1 MLIIWHFGKIIKECN
16 WKYFWAS
23 LSYLFIHTNYDILIN
38 DCSYKVT
45 IRKYMIIINADLEK
59 SSFMWHLPW
68 QRNLKKLNLK
78 NIHKYGTTSWLTL
91 CIEPTFQIV
100 GTISIRGQTRRN
112 TAVSIC
118 DHRIVILYVYAKLN
132 QQIFHAYEIAR
143 CKTNIS
149 LILPSQ
155 EINFRLY
162 KC

>member
-1 MLIIWHFGKIIKECN
+1 
-16 WKYFWAS
+16 
-23 LSYLFIHTNYDILIN
+23 
-38 DCSYKVT
+38 
-45 IRKYMIIINADLEK
+45 MIIINADLEK
-59 SSFMWHLPW
+59 SYVMWHLPW
-68 QRNLKKLNLK
+68 QRILQKLNS
-78 NIHKYGTTSWLTL
+78 NYIHKYEISSWLTL

-100 GTISIRGQTRRN
+100 GTMIIRGQTRRN

-155 EINFRLY
+155 KINLRLY
-162 KC
+162 KCQQISRLSLVLFWYGISRFTSKAKLIPIGIFIYFNQGK

>member
-1 MLIIWHFGKIIKECN
+1 MEYNYICNLAYYAYYFILRII
-16 WKYFWAS
+16 
-23 LSYLFIHTNYDILIN
+23 IN
-38 DCSYKVT
+38 DCSNKVT
-45 IRKYMIIINADLEK
+45 IRKYMIIINAELEK
-59 SSFMWHLPW
+59 SYLIWHLPW
-68 QRNLKKLNLK
+68 QRILQKLNL
-78 NIHKYGTTSWLTL
+78 NYIHKYEITSWLTL

-100 GTISIRGQTRRN
+100 GTMTIRGQTRRY

-155 EINFRLY
+155 KINLRLY
-162 KC
+162 KCLQI

>member
-1 MLIIWHFGKIIKECN
+1 
-16 WKYFWAS
+16 
-23 LSYLFIHTNYDILIN
+23 
-38 DCSYKVT
+38 
-45 IRKYMIIINADLEK
+45 
-59 SSFMWHLPW
+59 MWHLPW
-68 QRNLKKLNLK
+68 QRILQKLNLK
-78 NIHKYGTTSWLTL
+78 HIHKYGITSWLTL

-100 GTISIRGQTRRN
+100 GTMIIRGQTRRN

-155 EINFRLY
+155 KINLRLY
-162 KC
+162 KCLQITRLSLASFWYVILRFASKAKLIPIWILQFKEKC